1 MAENGTLRRKVS
13 ISGRILRS
21 RNSIEQVAQLHVRP
35 PASSTALTCTST
47 CNCKSLRCFLF
58 LQQEAENRKKQLEE
72 LLDEHAQIVHQVE
85 VAETPSDGDG
95 DADVDNA
102 TDVTNLDLIDNKE
115 NAASKNQRRSSAT
128 SRVTHA

>member
-1 MAENGTLRRKVS
+1 M
-13 ISGRILRS
+13 
-21 RNSIEQVAQLHVRP
+21 
-35 PASSTALTCTST
+35 
-47 CNCKSLRCFLF
+47 
-58 LQQEAENRKKQLEE
+58 QQEAENRKKQLEE